1 MRAAREKPARAKR
14 APGVRAGIR
23 PRKGAAI
30 KRIALL
36 TSGGDGP
43 GMNAAI
49 RAVVR
54 RAIYH
59 GLEVVG
65 VCHGYRGLMAGDFV
79 PMPATAVSGII
90 NRGGTILFTAR
101 SPEFKTDH
109 GQKKAVAAIKRNDID
124 AVIVIGGDGS
134 LHGAHDLWH
143 KWRVPTVG
151 VPGSIDNDLCGTD
164 YSIGFDTAVNTALDA
179 IDKIRDTATSHD
191 RIFVVEV
198 MGRTVG
204 FIALHVGLAGGAE
217 AILLP
222 EIPFEISKI
231 GTTIKQGRKRGK
243 ESYIIVVAE
252 GAARGIAVAAD
263 IEAITGAETR
273 ATVLGHVQRGGAPT
287 AADRV
292 LATRLGA
299 AAVDAVVGGR
309 FGVMAGIRA
318 DKVVLTRL
326 ETVWQEKKTI
336 DTTLYDLA
344 LVLAM

>member
-1 MRAAREKPARAKR
+1 VKKR
-14 APGVRAGIR
+14 KEQQR
-23 PRKGAAI
+23 I

-54 RAIYH
+54 RAIHH
-59 GLEVVG
+59 GIEVVG
-65 VCHGYRGLMAGDFV
+65 VRHGYRGLMGGDFV
-79 PMPATAVSGII
+79 PLPATAVSGII

-101 SPEFKTDH
+101 CPEFRTDE
-109 GQKKAVAAIKRNDID
+109 GQEKAVEQLKRAGID
-124 AVIVIGGDGS
+124 ALIVIGGDGS
-134 LHGAHDLWH
+134 LHGAHQLWH
-143 KWRVPTVG
+143 KWQVPTVG
-151 VPGSIDNDLCGTD
+151 VPGSIDNDLAGTD
-164 YSIGFDTAVNTALDA
+164 FSIGFDTAVNTALDA
-179 IDKIRDTATSHD
+179 IDKIRDTAVSHD

-204 FIALHVGLAGGAE
+204 FIALEVGLAGGAE
-217 AILLP
+217 VILIP

-231 GTTIKQGRKRGK
+231 GITIKRGRQRGK
-243 ESYIIVVAE
+243 ESYIVVVAE

-299 AAVDAVVGGR
+299 GAVDVAVEGR
-309 FGVMAGIRA
+309 FGTLVGIQA
-318 DKVVLTRL
+318 NQVAVSPL
-326 ETVWQEKKTI
+326 ETVWTNRKTI
-336 DTTLYDLA
+336 DTALYDLA

>member
-1 MRAAREKPARAKR
+1 MSPRRARHA
-14 APGVRAGIR
+14 V
-23 PRKGAAI
+23 

-59 GLEVVG
+59 GIEVAG
-65 VCHGYRGLMAGDFV
+65 VCHGFRGLMAGDFI
-79 PMPATAVSGII
+79 PLPATAVSGII

-101 SPEFKTDH
+101 SPEFKTED
-109 GQKKAVAAIKRNDID
+109 GQKKAVEQIEEKRID
-124 AVIVIGGDGS
+124 GVVVIGGDGS
-134 LHGAHDLWH
+134 LRGAHELWH
-143 KWRVPTVG
+143 TWEVPTVG
-151 VPGSIDNDLCGTD
+151 VPCSIDNDLGGTES
-164 YSIGFDTAVNTALDA
+164 SIGFDTAVNTALDA
-179 IDKIRDTATSHD
+179 IDKIRDTAVSHD

-204 FIALHVGLAGGAE
+204 FIALQVGLAGGAE
-217 AILLP
+217 AIIIP

-231 GTTIKQGRKRGK
+231 GATIKRGRERGK

-252 GAARGIAVAAD
+252 GAGRGIAVAAD

-299 AAVDAVVGGR
+299 AAVDLIAEGR
-309 FGVMAGIRA
+309 FGNMVGIRA
-318 DKVVLTRL
+318 NQVIVTPI
-326 ETVWQEKKTI
+326 ETVWTQKKTI
-336 DTTLYDLA
+336 DTSLYELA
-344 LVLAM
+344 LVLAT

>member
-1 MRAAREKPARAKR
+1 VKKH
-14 APGVRAGIR
+14 
-23 PRKGAAI
+23 KQQQKI

-54 RAIYH
+54 RAIHY
-59 GLEVVG
+59 GIEVVG
-65 VCHGYRGLMAGDFV
+65 VCHGYRGLMGGDFV
-79 PMPATAVSGII
+79 PLPATAVSGII

-101 SPEFKTDH
+101 CPEFKTDE
-109 GQKKAVAAIKRNDID
+109 GQQQAVEQVKRAGID

-134 LHGAHDLWH
+134 LHGAHQLWE
-143 KWRVPTVG
+143 KWQVPVVG
-151 VPGSIDNDLCGTD
+151 VPGSIDNDLAGTD
-164 YSIGFDTAVNTALDA
+164 FSIGFDTAVNTALDA
-179 IDKIRDTATSHD
+179 IDKIRDTAVSHD

-204 FIALHVGLAGGAE
+204 FIALEVGLAGGAE
-217 AILLP
+217 AILIP

-299 AAVDAVVGGR
+299 AAVDIAVEGR
-309 FGVMAGIRA
+309 FGTIVGIQSNQ
-318 DKVVLTRL
+318 VVVSPL
-326 ETVWQEKKTI
+326 ETVWSKRKTI
-336 DTTLYDLA
+336 DTALHDLA
-344 LVLAM
+344 LILAM

>member
-1 MRAAREKPARAKR
+1 MSPRRAKH
-14 APGVRAGIR
+14 
-23 PRKGAAI
+23 AI

-54 RAIYH
+54 RAIH
-59 GLEVVG
+59 HQIEVVG
-65 VCHGYRGLMAGDFV
+65 VCHGFRGLMAGDFI
-79 PMPATAVSGII
+79 PLPATAVSGII

-101 SPEFKTDH
+101 SPEFKAEA
-109 GQKKAVAAIKRNDID
+109 GQKKAID
-124 AVIVIGGDGS
+124 QMQKAKIDGVIVVGGDGS
-134 LHGAHDLWH
+134 LHGAHELWH
-143 KWRVPTVG
+143 TWEIPTVG
-151 VPGSIDNDLCGTD
+151 VPGSIDNDLGGTD
-164 YSIGFDTAVNTALDA
+164 NSIGFDTAVNTALDA
-179 IDKIRDTATSHD
+179 IDKIRDTAVSHD

-204 FIALHVGLAGGAE
+204 FIALQVGLAGGAE
-217 AILLP
+217 AILIP
-222 EIPFEISKI
+222 EIPYEISKI
-231 GTTIKQGRKRGK
+231 GTAIKRGRERGK

-252 GAARGIAVAAD
+252 GAGRGIAVAAD

-299 AAVDAVVGGR
+299 AAVDLMAEGR
-309 FGVMAGIRA
+309 FGNMVGIQA
-318 DKVVLTRL
+318 DKVIVTPL
-326 ETVWQEKKTI
+326 ETVWTQKKTV
-336 DTTLYDLA
+336 DTSLYDLA
-344 LVLAM
+344 LVLAT